1 MWINKVREI
10 GFSVCIPCFNSV
22 DRIEATLAHLQRQEV
37 PEGLLWEV
45 IVVDN
50 ASTDDTEDVARGIW
64 REDKAADLR
73 VVHESKA
80 GLANAR
86 LCAFEASQYEFVAF
100 VDDDNWLSETW
111 VAQIFEFM
119 SGHPYVGA
127 CGTKA
132 VAHFGA
138 PKPSWFDDY
147 AVLFA
152 VSPPDWKSEDVT
164 EARGYLWG
172 AGLTVRYSAWSELK
186 AKGFQF
192 LCTGRIGLSLV
203 GGEEVELCM
212 ALKDAGWRLYYNAEV
227 SLVHYMPAARLQEA
241 YLLRLIQGIN
251 RSNVLLEH
259 RRGWYGPEGIATGI
273 RSGRLWQTGAAI
285 KAFFIAT
292 LKRWLG
298 KQSVGTRAS
307 QFGALGR
314 LAGFIEIKN
323 H

>member
-1 MWINKVREI
+1 MREI
-10 GFSVCIPCFNSV
+10 GVSICIPCFNSGE
-22 DRIEATLAHLQRQEV
+22 RIYATLEHLQHQEV
-37 PEGLLWEV
+37 PDGFPWEV
-45 IVVDN
+45 VVVDN
-50 ASTDDTEDVARGIW
+50 ASTDDIDNVAYAIW
-64 REDKAADLR
+64 RHNEATDLR
-73 VVHESKA
+73 IVHEPKA

-86 LCAFEASQYEFVAF
+86 LRAFEESQYEFVVF
-100 VDDDNWLSETW
+100 VDDDNWLSEDWMATLY
-111 VAQIFEFM
+111 EFM
-119 SGHPYVGA
+119 VGHPDVGA
-127 CGTKA
+127 YGTKS

-192 LCTGRIGLSLV
+192 LCTGRIGRSLV

-251 RSNVLLEH
+251 RSNVLLER

-292 LKRWLG
+292 LKRGLG
-298 KQSVGTRAS
+298 KKSVGTRAS